1 MWKKSSSNLI
11 SPKDKKLD
19 KISIAEIEKTII
31 YENKDWLVFDKKPW
45 ILIHPV
51 KNDWNELSMNDYLG
65 RYIKENQI
73 KIEEWFTPSFWYR
86 LDRDT
91 SWVLIAAKTNKALQ
105 QLNTA
110 IKDKEV
116 SKEYFVIV
124 NWEFPQYIKIDKP
137 LEKNLDKKENE
148 PYVRINHKNW
158 LEAITECRKEKTIFN
173 KDIWQLSLVKIK
185 IQTWI
190 KHQIRIHLSSEW
202 FTILW
207 DKIYGNESKNKMLK
221 KNSKINRQL
230 LHCHKYSFKDIDWKN
245 LITFE
250 SPLPEDFQNILN
262 IK

>member
-116 SKEYFVIV
+116 SKEYFEIG
-124 NWEFPQYIKIDKP
+124 
-137 LEKNLDKKENE
+137 
-148 PYVRINHKNW
+148 R
-158 LEAITECRKEKTIFN
+158 ASCRER
-173 KDIWQLSLVKIK
+173 V
-185 IQTWI
+185 
-190 KHQIRIHLSSEW
+190 
-202 FTILW
+202 
-207 DKIYGNESKNKMLK
+207 
-221 KNSKINRQL
+221 
-230 LHCHKYSFKDIDWKN
+230 
-245 LITFE
+245 
-250 SPLPEDFQNILN
+250 
-262 IK
+262 

>member
-31 YENKDWLVFDKKPW
+31 YENKDWLVFDKKPL

-73 KIEEWFTPSFWYR
+73 TIEEWFTPSFWYR

-148 PYVRINHKNW
+148 PYVRINHKN
-158 LEAITECRKEKTIFN
+158 CF
-173 KDIWQLSLVKIK
+173 
-185 IQTWI
+185 
-190 KHQIRIHLSSEW
+190 
-202 FTILW
+202 
-207 DKIYGNESKNKMLK
+207 
-221 KNSKINRQL
+221 
-230 LHCHKYSFKDIDWKN
+230 
-245 LITFE
+245 
-250 SPLPEDFQNILN
+250 
-262 IK
+262 